1 MQIFANHYKS
11 IYYTKIGIELR
22 TEFKIDGRTPDEHR
36 DAYKD
41 GTNVGTGQTCFPT
54 NSTREHKTIADLR
67 GINIKD

>member
-1 MQIFANHYKS
+1 M
-11 IYYTKIGIELR
+11 KIGIELR

-67 GINIKD
+67 

>member
-36 DAYKD
+36 DAYMNSLRIRSIID
-41 GTNVGTGQTCFPT
+41 TTN
-54 NSTREHKTIADLR
+54 
-67 GINIKD
+67 